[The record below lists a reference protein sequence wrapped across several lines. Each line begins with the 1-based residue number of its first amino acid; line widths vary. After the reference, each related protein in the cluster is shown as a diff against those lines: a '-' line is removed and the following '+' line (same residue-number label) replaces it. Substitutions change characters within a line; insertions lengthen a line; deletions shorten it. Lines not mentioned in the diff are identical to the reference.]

1 MPGWDG
7 LGKLSTSHTKAPT
20 DLPILQQV
28 ATALRKQGGMDG
40 LFLPQLL
47 KGQRRPQRRN
57 TSFNVA
63 LGDSSPGAFLIPF

>member
-20 DLPILQQV
+20 DLPMLQQV
-28 ATALRKQGGMDG
+28 TAAPREQGGMDG

-47 KGQRRPQRRN
+47 REGLEPRAQE
-57 TSFNVA
+57 V
-63 LGDSSPGAFLIPF
+63 LE